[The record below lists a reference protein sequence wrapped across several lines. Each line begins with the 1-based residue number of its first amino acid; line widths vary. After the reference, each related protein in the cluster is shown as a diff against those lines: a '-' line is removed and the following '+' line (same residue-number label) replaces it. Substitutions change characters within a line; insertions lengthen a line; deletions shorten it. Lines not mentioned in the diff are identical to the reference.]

1 MEGAH
6 AVFNVGFQLINGMML
21 GIEFP
26 GIPDLEDLDEDDPEV
41 TFAIIFDLLIFRMVV
56 YKIKV
61 E

>member
-6 AVFNVGFQLINGMML
+6 AVFNVGFQLINGMMV

-26 GIPDLEDLDEDDPEV
+26 GVPDIMDLEDDDPEV
-41 TFAIIFDLLIFRMVV
+41 TFAVVLDLLIFRLII